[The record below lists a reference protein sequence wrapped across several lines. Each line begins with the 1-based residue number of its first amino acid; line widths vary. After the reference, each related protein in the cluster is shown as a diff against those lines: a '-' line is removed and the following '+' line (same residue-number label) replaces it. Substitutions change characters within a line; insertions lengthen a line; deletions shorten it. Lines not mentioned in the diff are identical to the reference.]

1 MRTLPALCGIVT
13 IPLMAVL
20 GRRLLNPA
28 GGLLAAMLLAIS
40 PLAVE
45 LSNEART
52 YALQEL
58 LIVVSTLLLL
68 RWLDHR
74 RPIDWLLYAFSIYL
88 ACLTHYYTFVL
99 PLAHAAGLVVGGVNR
114 RLLLAWVGAMLL
126 AALLWLPWL
135 PTFLQQLHEPG
146 NLARG
151 GQYWQRQF
159 FATPIIFSLGRTFAW
174 RDSSKAILALA
185 IGVSLIA
192 FRAPALWALL
202 HLRRR
207 PLAGAL
213 LGTLFM
219 LPILGPLIVA
229 LTLTPLYHARAAS
242 VGVPAFLLLVAFG
255 LDRIPPRLR
264 YILLAVLLAFTAAS
278 IHGYT
283 TRPLKDDWRSATAIL
298 LENAQPNEPLVFD
311 TSIEISSCKYYIRK
325 TGPMPAEM
333 VGLTSAP
340 GESSDLLGIRY
351 LNGNRIDRDIQRYT
365 DRLTSASGVWLI
377 LCVPAGPWS
386 QYEKLF
392 AQQGYRMDK
401 SWHFQRI
408 DLYHI
413 TKSTVP
419 PTP

>member
-1 MRTLPALCGIVT
+1 
-13 IPLMAVL
+13 MAVL

-45 LSNEART
+45 LSYEART

-185 IGVSLIA
+185 MAISFAA
-192 FRAPALWALL
+192 FWLPSLWALIQ
-202 HLRRR
+202 LRRR
-207 PLAGAL
+207 LLAGAIL
-213 LGTLFM
+213 AVLFL

-229 LTLTPLYHARAAS
+229 LTVTPLYHARAAS
-242 VGVPAFLLLVAFG
+242 VALPAFLLLVAFG
-255 LDRIPPRLR
+255 LDRSRPLLR
-264 YILLAVLLAFTAAS
+264 NVLLTVVVAFS
-278 IHGYT
+278 SVSLYGYA
-283 TRPLKDDWRSATAIL
+283 TRPLKDDWRSAAPIL
-298 LENAQPNEPLVFD
+298 LQNAQPDEPLVFD
-311 TSIEISSCKYYIRK
+311 TAIEITSCKYYLRK
-325 TGPMPAEM
+325 AGPMPPEM
-333 VGLTSAP
+333 IGLTSAP
-340 GESSDLLGIRY
+340 SADLLGIRY
-351 LNGNRIDRDIQRYT
+351 LNGSRIDRDIQLYT
-365 DRLTSASGVWLI
+365 DHITSAPGVWLI
-377 LCVPAGPWS
+377 LCVPAGSWP

-392 AQQGYRMDK
+392 ADHGYALDK
-401 SWHFQRI
+401 SYHFYRI
-408 DLYHI
+408 DLYHL
-413 TKSTVP
+413 TKPVALN
-419 PTP
+419 PTTPIRIASFIP